1 MNGVDFLPQRI
12 KARRLRRRRLKAQAC
27 LLVLCAG
34 LTAMLG
40 YVRQGRIATARADVA
55 MIAGHAGDVRSQVGE
70 AATLETQLGELRV
83 VGRIEQDLG
92 RRVNTLGLLAE
103 LERRMPPALAL
114 TNLKIETVVQTIPV
128 RPAGPIRRAAKVAAA
143 EDRKIRRVR
152 LTLAGLAP
160 RDVDVATF
168 IGQLSAG
175 SLFEDVNMGYT
186 RSERWRGRTV
196 RSFQASCYVAR

>member
-34 LTAMLG
+34 LAAMLS

-55 MIAGHAGDVRSQVGE
+55 MIVDHAGDVRSQVGE
-70 AATLETQLGELRV
+70 AAKLETQLGQLRV

-92 RRVNTLGLLAE
+92 RRVNTLKLLAE

-128 RPAGPIRRAAKVAAA
+128 RPVGLTHRAGKAVVA
-143 EDRKIRRVR
+143 EDKKLRRVR

-160 RDVDVATF
+160 SDVDVATF

-175 SLFEDVNMGYT
+175 PLFEDVNMGYT
-186 RSERWRGRTV
+186 RSERLRGRTV